1 MGDRIFLVNYIGLF
15 FLGAAT
21 YFIFFTFLYLNIF
34 VRFYKKKGTYSSGK
48 IKAFLNKTIVTR
60 TNNVRHKRSMLLPVI
75 EYVFNG
81 EKKLFLGSDQ
91 NTVKYNIGQIIPIIV
106 IPDDKNGH
114 YVLQKKNINVFFRNL
129 MVPFLLFPLFGIYK
143 NEAELG
149 HKIFIPLLSGIVFI
163 PIYLKM
169 KKSFFLHKKKT
180 NDHRSFYD
188 FLLQDSLL
196 EDNSISYEDFA
207 INDKYLKSN
216 ERVAKSYR
224 VTNTI
229 GTLLLLGFTVLMYF
243 VLNTMYNGSRKLM
256 VEEVLKRFPE
266 NRLEQ
271 LVLAFCKSYRRFF
284 I

>member
-1 MGDRIFLVNYIGLF
+1 M
-15 FLGAAT
+15 
-21 YFIFFTFLYLNIF
+21 
-34 VRFYKKKGTYSSGK
+34 
-48 IKAFLNKTIVTR
+48 
-60 TNNVRHKRSMLLPVI
+60 
-75 EYVFNG
+75 
-81 EKKLFLGSDQ
+81 
-91 NTVKYNIGQIIPIIV
+91 

-243 VLNTMYNGSRKLM
+243 VLNTMYNTKLSTTEKTALISLVNDFSTVKTYIEFLKNHNKLM
-256 VEEVLKRFPE
+256 LFTGIILYMILMYLYLLIFYIKKHILNKV
-266 NRLEQ
+266 
-271 LVLAFCKSYRRFF
+271 
-284 I
+284 